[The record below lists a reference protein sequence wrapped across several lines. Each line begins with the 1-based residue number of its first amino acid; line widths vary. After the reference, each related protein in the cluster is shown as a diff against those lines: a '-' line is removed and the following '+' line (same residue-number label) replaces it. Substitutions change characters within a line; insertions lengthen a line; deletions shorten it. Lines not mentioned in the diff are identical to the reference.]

1 MLPDSLKKLI
11 RQSEQGSGLVV
22 AAILGTL
29 AGLVVPAVNLMLGAI
44 LRCLM
49 AAQLQIDPHTIP
61 GPSRFLPDVQT
72 WLSGRISTLAQLS
85 YLLLATFVLVLVA
98 AVILWQLYRQ
108 VQVAAVGFECK
119 LIERFRE
126 HARQLATSRT
136 LSAQQSALTDA
147 LDYHLP
153 RVRAVLARWWRTFP
167 RHAVQLGC
175 CVVFCMLVQ
184 PMLAVLTIVAT
195 GLIYLVY
202 RSLDR
207 VKRSAL
213 PVVRERAGQLRASIV
228 DDCLQGPLR
237 QSHYRAAVTDGQG
250 SRDERLSEQLTG
262 YRRDAIR
269 SLNSS
274 SWKLPVLLV
283 VFALV
288 VGVLLFLLAVQLLSS
303 DARFTVS
310 GAFVFALC
318 FVGAA
323 VSAARLQR
331 MLRDLKSVAAAA
343 ESLNQFLAIPVEEFD
358 AENLKRIER
367 VVAGI
372 EMDHV
377 TVHDSSNR
385 KLLENVS
392 LKLEPGK
399 LIGVV
404 ATEPLQ
410 ARALVELLMGFGRPV
425 SGRLLFDGVPV
436 TDLDPSSITK
446 TTHWVPQS
454 SELQAGSL
462 QNNLAIGNQQDASAI
477 VGASGL
483 TETVQR
489 LPDALQTLVSPR
501 DDRLRGDDPF
511 RIGIARALASDASVI
526 VVDEPERTYDN
537 DGERKTLEAIRNLV
551 GSRVLSVVLP
561 RRLLTLRECDTVVMV
576 NEHTVV
582 ETGTHGE
589 LLQRNEY
596 YRHLNYLR
604 FNPFQAVR

>member
-1 MLPDSLKKLI
+1 MLPDPLEKLI
-11 RQSEQGSGLVV
+11 RRSEQGSGLVV

-29 AGLVVPAVNLMLGAI
+29 AGLVVPAVNLLLGAI

-61 GPSRFLPDVQT
+61 GPSRFLPDVQN
-72 WLSGRISTLAQLS
+72 WLPSGISTLAQLS
-85 YLLLATFVLVLVA
+85 YLLLATFLLVLVA
-98 AVILWQLYRQ
+98 AAILWQLYRQ

-119 LIERFRE
+119 LIEQLRE

-175 CVVFCMLVQ
+175 CIVFCLLVQ
-184 PMLAVLTIVAT
+184 PMLAILTIVAT

-207 VKRSAL
+207 IKRSAL

-237 QSHYRAAVTDGQG
+237 QSHHNSAANGQG
-250 SRDERLSEQLTG
+250 SRNERLAEQLAG

-283 VFALV
+283 VFSLV

-331 MLRDLKSVAAAA
+331 MLRDLKSIAAAA

-358 AENLKRIER
+358 AESLKRIER

-385 KLLENVS
+385 KLLENLS

-436 TDLDPSSITK
+436 TDLDPSTITK
-446 TTHWVPQS
+446 TTHWIPQS
-454 SELQAGSL
+454 SELLAGSL
-462 QNNLAIGNQQDASAI
+462 RDNLAIGKEQDATAI

-511 RIGIARALASDASVI
+511 RIGIARSLASDASVV
-526 VVDEPERTYDN
+526 VVDEPERTYDTE
-537 DGERKTLEAIRNLV
+537 GERRTLEAIRSLV
-551 GSRVLSVVLP
+551 SSRVLSVVLP
-561 RRLLTLRECDTVVMV
+561 RRLLTLRECDMVVMV

-582 ETGTHGE
+582 ETGTHSE